1 MFRAIRSFDE
11 RMGTLAGVIF
21 VGISLLIVAD
31 VTARFIAAP
40 LGGATEIAESL
51 LVLAIALA
59 FADTQRVGGHIS
71 IDLFVDMMSRPVRLV
86 VDVVNKLVCL
96 LLVSVI
102 AYGLIRA
109 AAHSVRLG
117 EYQFSTAGNIPIWP
131 AKCALAFG
139 FALLAV
145 EFAFQLAEAAR
156 GHRVERQEG
165 DVGTNV

>member
-31 VTARFIAAP
+31 VTARLVAAP

-71 IDLFVDMMSRPVRLV
+71 IDLLVEMMSLPIRIVI
-86 VDVVNKLVCL
+86 DVINKLVCL
-96 LLVSVI
+96 LLVSLI
-102 AYGLIRA
+102 AYGLVGA
-109 AAHSVRLG
+109 AIKSVRVG

-131 AKCALAFG
+131 AKSALALG
-139 FALLAV
+139 FVLLAV
-145 EFAFQLAEAAR
+145 EFAFQFAEAAR
-156 GHRVERQEG
+156 GHRTEREEG

>member
-11 RMGTLAGVIF
+11 RMGILSGMIL

-31 VTARFIAAP
+31 VTVRFISSP
-40 LGGATEIAESL
+40 IGGATEIAENL

-59 FADTQRVGGHIS
+59 FADTQRVDGHIA
-71 IDLFVDMMSRPVRLV
+71 IDLFVDLMSEPVRHV
-86 VDVVNKLVCL
+86 VNIVNKLVCL
-96 LLVSVI
+96 ILVSAI
-102 AYGLIRA
+102 GYGLVKA
-109 AAHSVRLG
+109 AAHSIRLG
-117 EYQFSTAGNIPIWP
+117 EYQFSTAGNIPLWP

-145 EFAFQLAEAAR
+145 EFLFQLVEAAR
-156 GHRVERQEG
+156 GHKVVRQEG